1 MITETLQSQVIDPIQ
16 KYLATR
22 TEREKVLLGVMGLAI
37 GAVLLYQFGYLLRSV
52 TDTFTAQ
59 SKELHQAKETL
70 AEMLDEQSSP
80 LKKYARLS
88 QQVIELEQHF
98 KERLKSEGNIASLE
112 QTLMKHIGPK
122 YFSIN
127 EKPVQ
132 SFEGG
137 LAATPFIVSFKTGS
151 LDTVAKVL
159 RDLTE
164 GPSTFSISSVLIE
177 KTYKKYLN
185 VKLSAS
191 SMKKEGA

>member
-1 MITETLQSQVIDPIQ
+1 MIAAILQSRVVEPLHR
-16 KYLATR
+16 YLLTR
-22 TEREKVLLGVMGLAI
+22 TERERVLLGVMSLAV
-37 GAVLLYQFGYLLRSV
+37 GAVLLYQVGYLLTSV
-52 TDTFTAQ
+52 NETFAAQ
-59 SKELHQAKETL
+59 SKELRESKDAL
-70 AEMLDEQSSP
+70 AQMLDERSSP

-88 QQVIELEQHF
+88 QQVLELELHF

-112 QTLMKHIGPK
+112 QALMKHIGPK
-122 YFSIN
+122 YFSIS

-164 GPSTFSISSVLIE
+164 GPATFSISSVLIE

-185 VKLSAS
+185 VKLNAS